1 MKQAYYTSGRVW
13 NLPPLILHPFSDAA
27 SPRKLLQSSRANLML
42 QGVLPKEEHSVEQLE
57 EMILDGRMCEV
68 RMLFY
73 VGKDLLRWSE
83 QCTDFVASEPELRSC
98 GIELQTFVS
107 LLVDDAPPRIKEKL
121 SGWGVQD
128 YRAIFSRAVGLN
140 AVFADVPDRLHLAA
154 EFIRNYHYYADRMYD
169 CWSNSRAFAKILTE
183 EFEFELYASGE
194 YSRILEKQWESE
206 A

>member
-1 MKQAYYTSGRVW
+1 
-13 NLPPLILHPFSDAA
+13 
-27 SPRKLLQSSRANLML
+27 ML

-169 CWSNSRAFAKILTE
+169 CWSNSRAFAKILSE